1 LKLPEALFR
10 RFSLLAIQEKNVA
23 GEGVSNQ
30 VSPLRRLASM
40 KNPLSR
46 MLRRSFVLKSLLVLS
61 ILAVSV
67 FASAQ
72 TAGYDLLQTGSGAS
86 IDLSSLNLG
95 NVPLNG
101 VPIQGGTGTTDT
113 IMHRTQDVP
122 KGGGSVPLEVTA
134 LFMKSASSV
143 NYNGQQVDV
152 YVTLNNSGGKIST
165 SVLPQPD
172 SLSGSTGTMT
182 VRTDGTFDS
191 SFNVNA
197 DVILVKAGTS
207 VTDSTNYVGHQAA
220 KTIALSS
227 TNSTYTSTAPSGY
240 PNSATFPSGG
250 IYPRPVHN
258 ASHPVIPSKCGPV
271 AQPTS
276 PQSPATSASTR
287 QMQPTGSATA
297 VACISSAQ

>member
-1 LKLPEALFR
+1 
-10 RFSLLAIQEKNVA
+10 
-23 GEGVSNQ
+23 
-30 VSPLRRLASM
+30 M

-46 MLRRSFVLKSLLVLS
+46 MLTRSLVLKNLLLLSLLT
-61 ILAVSV
+61 ASV

-72 TAGYDLLQTGSGAS
+72 TAGYDLLQTASGAS
-86 IDLSSLNLG
+86 INLTSVGLG

-101 VPIQGGTGTTDT
+101 VPIQGATGTTDT

-122 KGGGSVPLEVTA
+122 QGGGTVPLEVTA

-143 NYNGQQVDV
+143 TFNGQPVDV
-152 YVTLNNSGGKIST
+152 YVTINNSGGKVST

-197 DVILVKAGTS
+197 DVIFVKAGTS
-207 VTDSTNYVGHQAA
+207 VTNSANYVGHQPAS
-220 KTIALSS
+220 TISLSS
-227 TNSTYTSTAPSGY
+227 TNSTYTTSAPSGY

-250 IYPRPVHN
+250 IYPRPIHN
-258 ASHPVIPSKCGPV
+258 APHPVIPSKCGSGV
-271 AQPTS
+271 QSTS
-276 PQSPATSASTR
+276 PQSPSTSAATK
-287 QMQPTGSATA
+287 QPTGSAIA
-297 VACISSAQ
+297 VAQCVSTVQ